1 MKRMK
6 KQEIEFPQSFLY
18 FRYVAHKQGN
28 ELRFLVRFWMFQG
41 FITVC
46 GEEDFVAN
54 TFNTP
59 IYISY
64 NVASKFLVGYLTLD
78 SQV

>member
-6 KQEIEFPQSFLY
+6 KQEIEFPQSFPY
-18 FRYVAHKQGN
+18 FRYVAHKQGY
-28 ELRFLVRFWMFQG
+28 EQRFSVRFRMFQG
-41 FITVC
+41 FITV
-46 GEEDFVAN
+46 GEDDFVAN

-59 IYISY
+59 IYIFY